1 MDNKTKSKQFLA
13 NFIKP
18 EITSEL
24 ITLQPQEVNPF
35 ERMGPVPSVPYSGV
49 NRPGVLF

>member
-1 MDNKTKSKQFLA
+1 MNKKAESKQFLA

-18 EITSEL
+18 EVTSEV